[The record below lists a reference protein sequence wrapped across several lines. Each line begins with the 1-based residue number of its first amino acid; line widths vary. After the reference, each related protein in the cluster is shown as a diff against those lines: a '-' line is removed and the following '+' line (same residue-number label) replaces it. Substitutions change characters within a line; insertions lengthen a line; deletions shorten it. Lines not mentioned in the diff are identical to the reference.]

1 MESVVFEA
9 LSSIGSALG
18 IPATIIAV
26 WVIFEV
32 RNLKEKVKE
41 MEGKNTTL
49 EANLAD
55 IKADLAFIRGKM
67 EGKL

>member
-1 MESVVFEA
+1 MESIIVDT
-9 LSSIGSALG
+9 LSHIGSALG
-18 IPATIIAV
+18 IPAVIIAV
-26 WVIFEV
+26 WVIFEL
-32 RNLKEKVKE
+32 RTLKEKVRA
-41 MEGKNTTL
+41 MEDKNTTL